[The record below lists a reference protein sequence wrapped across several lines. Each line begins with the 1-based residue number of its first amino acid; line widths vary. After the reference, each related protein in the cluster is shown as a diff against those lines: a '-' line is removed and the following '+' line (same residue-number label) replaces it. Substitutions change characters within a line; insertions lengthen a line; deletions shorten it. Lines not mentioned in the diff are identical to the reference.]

1 MARKVEEL
9 QCYQLASQLRREVH
23 AICAQ
28 ERVTERRKFCDG
40 FTEAAGS
47 ICRNI
52 SEGFGRYESG
62 PIVQFFRYALASIEE
77 VRDYLRESADRQFI
91 GEKRLADDLELLE
104 HTKATTLRFM
114 RYHQSKARRARKS
127 KAPAF
132 AKATA
137 GKRRT

>member
-9 QCYQLASQLRREVH
+9 QCYQLARRLRREVH

-28 ERVTERRKFCDG
+28 ERVTERRRFCDG

-77 VRDYLRESADRQFI
+77 VKDYLHECAERQFI

-114 RYHQSKARRARKS
+114 RYHEAKRKRRARKS
-127 KAPAF
+127 KARS
-132 AKATA
+132 T
-137 GKRRT
+137 